1 LIRSAVAAAMSAAD
15 GAAAA
20 MEAAFAAKA
29 LETPSAVEASA
40 AEAYAGT
47 PPFKP
52 GRARAPPA
60 PK

>member
-1 LIRSAVAAAMSAAD
+1 MSAAD

-52 GRARAPPA
+52 GCARAPPA

>member
-1 LIRSAVAAAMSAAD
+1 MSAAD

-40 AEAYAGT
+40 AKVLET
-47 PPFKP
+47 PPPPKP
-52 GRARAPPA
+52 
-60 PK
+60 